1 MRKTLG
7 YKSVGEVEFKC
18 KFEEEKE
25 LCENYSFKRA
35 CSCNF

>member
-25 LCENYSFKRA
+25 SWIMWKLLI
-35 CSCNF
+35 